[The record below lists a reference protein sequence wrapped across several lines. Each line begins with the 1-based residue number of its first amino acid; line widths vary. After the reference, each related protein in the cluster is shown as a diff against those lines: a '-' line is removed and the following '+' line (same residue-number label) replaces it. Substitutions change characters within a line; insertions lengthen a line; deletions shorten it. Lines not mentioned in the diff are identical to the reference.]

1 MEETTHD
8 PLIES
13 SLENGSQAFSEWKIL
28 LIPDGLSRVSL
39 NVGFQNSD
47 FRDSHQKSVV
57 DPETYQKLVQGIAA
71 AAQSL
76 SLKRSLLIIPLYVG
90 AILPV
95 AAMHAFELP
104 KWVVLLGL
112 LAYIFLAAVTYHFVC
127 EYLFKVADAQL
138 IALVGSYPSQ
148 FLEEHGVELGHA
160 KSTQTFRWWKD
171 DSGIYLRRPRRPS
184 EEEVSM
190 VISHGSELERTF
202 NPIFLLLTVPG
213 DHVMDEITGD
223 PAMKKART
231 LLQSTYK
238 EKTKLPFLLDAFLRC
253 CYLMLLVFIIAFPVW
268 LVSQQNPFP
277 VWVLVFSSRFN
288 VFGCIRGALV
298 YPLSRRRLAAYKE
311 VVHSLNE
318 AFQKDEEL
326 AHLAV
331 EFHDS
336 ELPGYVPMASLRF
349 QFVLR
354 RADIALAVMV

>member
-28 LIPDGLSRVSL
+28 LIPDVLSRVSL

-57 DPETYQKLVQGIAA
+57 DPETYQKLVQGIFA

-95 AAMHAFELP
+95 AVMHAFELP

-213 DHVMDEITGD
+213 DHVMNETTGD

-231 LLQSTYK
+231 LLQSTYMETAK
-238 EKTKLPFLLDAFLRC
+238 MPVLFNAFWRC
-253 CYLMLLVFIIAFPVW
+253 LSLVLTVCTIAFPIW
-268 LVSQQNPFP
+268 LVSQQNDFL
-277 VWVLVFSSRFN
+277 VSSLGVLIFFS
-288 VFGCIRGALV
+288 VLGCIGGALATV
-298 YPLSRRRLAAYKE
+298 ASRRRLASCKE

-318 AFQKDEEL
+318 AFQKDDEL
-326 AHLAV
+326 AHLEV

-336 ELPGYVPMASLRF
+336 ELPGYVKMTCPRF

-354 RADIALAVMV
+354 RADTAMAVMV